1 MTEVFIPGNNITVVN
16 INGSP
21 AANITSNA
29 GASTDT
35 AIARF
40 SGATGKIL
48 QNSVITVDG
57 VGNLNGVGNI
67 NGAPIGS
74 YVAGPVSAT
83 NQAIALYNGTTGKI
97 IQNSV
102 ITVDPAGNIAGAGTL
117 NGTTIAN
124 YVSNAGASTN
134 TAIATFNGTSGKI
147 VQNSVITISPAG
159 NLAGVG
165 TINGNTIATGTNT
178 GDLTLAAVG
187 ATPNANGASLAGQVL
202 TLQPADTTNGGVVS
216 ITTQSFGGQK
226 DFSNGGITLG
236 PTIAS
241 TTNLLQGDAGYYRSS
256 ASITVIWDPS
266 GTLFPVAGIT
276 GTIRCERIGNL
287 IHISFD
293 RFAQT
298 ANGASVLYSNV
309 GAVPA
314 PFRPSTT
321 RGVYAQVLYGG
332 AYGPL
337 YNVVPGWC
345 LLDSA
350 GTLSFGCSQFNNII
364 YAGIQSD
371 GVNLNQFTGPGDC
384 GFLSQTLVFEF

>member
-1 MTEVFIPGNNITVVN
+1 MTEIFIPGNNITVVN

-21 AANITSNA
+21 TANLTSNA

-48 QNSVITVDG
+48 QNSVITMDG
-57 VGNLNGVGNI
+57 AGNLNGVGNI

-74 YVAGPVSAT
+74 YVAGPASAT
-83 NQAIALYNGTTGKI
+83 NTAIALYDGATGKI

-134 TAIATFNGTSGKI
+134 TAIAIFNGATGKI
-147 VQNSVITISPAG
+147 VQNSVITVDGAG

-165 TINGNTIATGTNT
+165 TINGNTISTGTNT

-216 ITTQSFGGQK
+216 TATQSFGGQK

-236 PTIAS
+236 PSIAS

-256 ASITVIWDPS
+256 GSIAVVWDPLA
-266 GTLFPVAGIT
+266 TLFPVALG

-287 IHISFD
+287 IHISLD
-293 RFAQT
+293 YFAQT
-298 ANGASVLYSNV
+298 ATGASTLTSNI

-321 RGVYAQVLYGG
+321 RGVYAQVIYGG
-332 AYGPL
+332 AFGPTF
-337 YNVVPGWC
+337 NVVPGWC
-345 LLDSA
+345 LLNSA
-350 GTLSFGCSQFNNII
+350 GTLIFGCSQFNNII
-364 YAGIQSD
+364 YGGIQSD
-371 GVNLNQFTGPGDC
+371 GATLNQFTGPGDC
-384 GFLSQTLVFEF
+384 GLIAQTLVFEF